1 MLALAGDAR
10 PELICVGTFHG
21 RPDFHGLGELTAE
34 ELETLW
40 PLRVPVDEAV
50 LAAAA
55 AAWDAFRAPDP
66 TALAAFVA
74 GGGDELPFLRPA
86 LQRLLEELPAARDG
100 LSRSE
105 RQLLEALLDG
115 PLRPHE
121 LFLAS
126 QEREEAPFDGD
137 TWLWRRLAALER
149 LVAPAGGGRVPPPPP
164 RGDGRLFA
172 ATSFELTDEGRAV
185 LAGRADR
192 VELLGLDRWLG
203 GTHLT
208 PENDW
213 RWDGAAV
220 RCRSG

>member
-1 MLALAGDAR
+1 M
-10 PELICVGTFHG
+10 
-21 RPDFHGLGELTAE
+21 
-34 ELETLW
+34 
-40 PLRVPVDEAV
+40 PVDDAV

-55 AAWDAFRAPDP
+55 AAWDAFRAPEP
-66 TALAAFVA
+66 TALEAFVA
-74 GGGDELPFLRPA
+74 GGRRRAAVPPPRPA
-86 LQRLLEELPAARDG
+86 TAARG
-100 LSRSE
+100 AAERRGTGCRAASGSSWRRSWT
-105 RQLLEALLDG
+105 G
-115 PLRPHE
+115 PRRPHE

-137 TWLWRRLAALER
+137 AWVWRRLAALER
-149 LVAPAGGGRVPPPPP
+149 LVAAAGGGRVPPPPP

-213 RWDGAAV
+213 RWDGAGV
-220 RCRSG
+220 RRRSG